1 MLDLILGGILCFIS
15 TYIGITGKLYYD
27 KRYRFLKDFVAF
39 LQDLKDNMVYSK
51 DNLISIAAK
60 FVQQNKGDIC
70 KALVLYK
77 EILAKGENTE
87 KNIKDIFDYKYL
99 KKGERAFVNEF
110 FLTLG
115 TLDYDNQIA
124 KVNLTMVQAEKL
136 RDKAEKDSK
145 TTGAVLSKLGLLAG
159 IAIMLIMA

>member
-1 MLDLILGGILCFIS
+1 M
-15 TYIGITGKLYYD
+15 
-27 KRYRFLKDFVAF
+27 
-39 LQDLKDNMVYSK
+39 
-51 DNLISIAAK
+51 
-60 FVQQNKGDIC
+60 
-70 KALVLYK
+70 
-77 EILAKGENTE
+77 
-87 KNIKDIFDYKYL
+87 
-99 KKGERAFVNEF
+99 NEF